1 MKNSAF
7 REVKN

>member
-1 MKNSAF
+1 MKYSAF